1 MFSLC
6 LSYLPRTLDH
16 LVPRKEWEGGSQI
29 SCHSFNLFEL
39 NIIGYSPLFTNNGSN
54 WTTPIDI
61 SYIATSRIAASFPFF
76 SACTFHILVVL
87 VTGGGIYGG
96 KYLDS
101 VELLNMDGTWNCPM
115 PAMPKP
121 RRGHTQTG
129 LVTCGGANDG
139 QKSCITFISGDVNWK
154 KTHTLAKGR
163 DGHSAWDSPQ
173 GIVLIGGWYS
183 DVRTTTEILLKN
195 GDTKPGFNLITRTR

>member
-1 MFSLC
+1 MIFILADVCAELKNRHGCGAGTKHEKFMKKHCRKTCGLC
-6 LSYLPRTLDH
+6 NML
-16 LVPRKEWEGGSQI
+16 
-29 SCHSFNLFEL
+29 
-39 NIIGYSPLFTNNGSN
+39 
-54 WTTPIDI
+54 
-61 SYIATSRIAASFPFF
+61 
-76 SACTFHILVVL
+76 VL
-87 VTGGGIYGG
+87 VTGGEGEGGI
-96 KYLDS
+96 LDS
-101 VELLNMDGTWNCPM
+101 TELLNMDGTWNCPM